1 MTETAAEFIAR
12 KNAQWEQARD
22 VPIETKDVGRQGKHR
37 WVREAWTWHVQH
49 NYGEKAILIERFRNV
64 GHVGTLAFDGGARAG
79 DIEYRFGYWIVG
91 RVGRAAGRWTWAQF
105 SPLIPHPDL
114 QVLLSKARAE
124 GTLLP
129 DASEPPRSG

>member
-12 KNAQWEQARD
+12 KNAQWERARD
-22 VPIETKDVGRQGKHR
+22 VPIETKDVGRQGKHH

-64 GHVGTLAFDGGARAG
+64 GHVGTLAFDGGARALG
-79 DIEYRFGYWIVG
+79 HRVPLWLLIVG

-114 QVLLSKARAE
+114 QVLLNRARAE

-129 DASEPPRSG
+129 DASEPQRPG